1 MLSQIQM
8 NAIYVVFT
16 LLLFY
21 VRGDTKPAKPKQNQ
35 EIHML
40 SFCLTCT
47 LTNTWHLLSGS
58 DVPWASCTFY
68 LHTFMLIIK
77 YERLKSFLRKAE
89 ENGFTLICVIE
100 TQMSQHYMKNSI
112 IMTVTKGTAK
122 LKRWTAACYSP
133 ACQSL
138 WEQST
143 DPTAQ
148 TSLSQCFVFFP
159 CISEAS
165 YITAKDHNGL
175 GFCGYQFIYYNYLK
189 AILNSINGICEFC
202 LMAFRNYECFYF
214 FPHLLQDSQHSA
226 RHAKR
231 EKSQYSILWG
241 C

>member
-40 SFCLTCT
+40 SFCLTRT
-47 LTNTWHLLSGS
+47 RTNTWHLLSGS
-58 DVPWASCTFY
+58 DVPRASCTFN

-89 ENGFTLICVIE
+89 ENGFTLICVLE
-100 TQMSQHYMKNSI
+100 AQMSQHCMKSSI
-112 IMTVTKGTAK
+112 IVTVTKGTAK
-122 LKRWTAACYSP
+122 LERWTAARYSP

-138 WEQST
+138 WGQST

-148 TSLSQCFVFFP
+148 TGLSQCFVFFP
-159 CISEAS
+159 CFSEAS

-189 AILNSINGICEFC
+189 AIFNSINGKFC
-202 LMAFRNYECFYF
+202 LMAFCNYECFYF
-214 FPHLLQDSQHSA
+214 FLHLLQDSEHSA
-226 RHAKR
+226 WHAKR